1 MYHLLFNII
10 LKTIDPYYRRHLTNK
25 SLNPRDYMYL
35 ETFSY
40 TIVLIF
46 FIIFNY
52 FYNKKQTVE
61 SFENLKNIKLSDII
75 LMCIS
80 SVFFIYSTILIYEN
94 EKNNTAFINS
104 VFLRGGTLIGILLVG
119 IFFYK
124 EKYSWKQIF
133 GIIMTIVGIYLLM
146 NK

>member
-1 MYHLLFNII
+1 MYHILFNII

-25 SLNPRDYMYL
+25 SLNARDYLYL

-46 FIIFNY
+46 FIFFNY
-52 FYNKKQTVE
+52 FYNKNEIIE
-61 SFENLKNIKLSDII
+61 SFENLQNINVSDII
-75 LMCIS
+75 FMCIS
-80 SVFFIYSTILIYEN
+80 SVFFIYSTLLIYEN

-104 VFLRGGTLIGILLVG
+104 VFLRSGSLIGILLVG

-124 EKYSWKQIF
+124 EKYSWKQII
-133 GIIMTIVGIYLLM
+133 GVILTIFGIYLLM

>member
-10 LKTIDPYYRRHLTNK
+10 LKTIDPYYRRHITNK
-25 SLNPRDYMYL
+25 SLNARDYLYL

-40 TIVLIF
+40 TLVLIF
-46 FIIFNY
+46 FIILNY
-52 FYNKKQTVE
+52 FYNKN
-61 SFENLKNIKLSDII
+61 ENINVSDII
-75 LMCIS
+75 FMCIS
-80 SVFFIYSTILIYEN
+80 SVFFIYSTLLIYEN

-104 VFLRGGTLIGILLVG
+104 VFLRIGSLIGILLVG

-124 EKYSWKQIF
+124 EKYSWKQII
-133 GIIMTIVGIYLLM
+133 GVILTIIGIYLLM